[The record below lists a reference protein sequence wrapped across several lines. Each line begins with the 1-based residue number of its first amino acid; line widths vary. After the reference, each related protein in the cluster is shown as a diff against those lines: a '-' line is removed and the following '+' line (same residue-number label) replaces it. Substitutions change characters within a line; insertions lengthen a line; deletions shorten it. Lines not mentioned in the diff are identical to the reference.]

1 MQSEYDKNISAFLRY
16 YVLNESENIS
26 EAERP

>member
-16 YVLNESENIS
+16 NVLNESENIS